1 MTIPNFTFLSYLIL
15 YVLLI
20 YFAILGVFLVIRRKE
35 IKARLQLHPPV
46 FHQAYDDSSFTFD
59 WTTKVE
65 DIGESIFGRNY
76 RIPLALVRIIGFL
89 YFFIFGI
96 IWSGK
101 ENGRTFNFFDGWN
114 TILIFMYFLC
124 SSITSVI
131 FIRSAS
137 FATVQENVDG
147 SVSAV
152 PLNWS
157 FTARLFAVTA
167 HMLFEIGGAN
177 SLLILFGVVL
187 GIGSVG
193 TLDITNLLAVVLLSV
208 EMLLNNMKVRFD
220 QYPATAAYL
229 MLYLFVV
236 WPSVFTGAMQ
246 FWPYPFLDTGNGI
259 CFLWY
264 SLLFLASFF
273 CYVLWYG
280 AYKAKR
286 KIVLY
291 LLFGR
296 NGLHRDDLEI
306 IELLELS
313 SQQDRQEQ
321 QQSQEQRG
329 REGSGGQNRGQLDE
343 DQQSATSSFYTLP
356 DQNNEEEGSSSQFPS
371 PSYPPPHNS
380 NNNQN
385 TGGNNNRMMTRND
398 SGYFSHSSSSY
409 SLHNRP
415 LLPPGALHP
424 NPLAGHHNHPHRNNN
439 NNNSRRRALPP
450 LPRNPTT
457 RFGNRDD
464 DIAAIAD
471 LEDEEENNGDEEV

>member
-1 MTIPNFTFLSYLIL
+1 MIIPNFTYLSYLIL

-35 IKARLQLHPPV
+35 IKVRLQQRPPV

-76 RIPLALVRIIGFL
+76 RIPLSLVRIIGFL

-124 SSITSVI
+124 SSVTSVI

-137 FATVQENVDG
+137 FATVEENIDG

-157 FTARLFAVTA
+157 FSARLFAVTA

-187 GIGSVG
+187 GITSVG
-193 TLDITNLLAVVLLSV
+193 TLDITNLLAVVLLFV

-286 KIVLY
+286 RIVLY

-296 NGLHRDDLEI
+296 NGLHREDLEV

-313 SQQDRQEQ
+313 SQQERQEQ
-321 QQSQEQRG
+321 QQQEQRG
-329 REGSGGQNRGQLDE
+329 REGSGGQSRGQLDE

-356 DQNNEEEGSSSQFPS
+356 DQNNNNNEDREEEEQFPS
-371 PSYPPPHNS
+371 PAYPPH
-380 NNNQN
+380 
-385 TGGNNNRMMTRND
+385 NNNRMMTRND
-398 SGYFSHSSSSY
+398 SGYSSHSSSSY

-424 NPLAGHHNHPHRNNN
+424 NPLAGHNHPHRNNNNNN

-457 RFGNRDD
+457 RFGHRDD